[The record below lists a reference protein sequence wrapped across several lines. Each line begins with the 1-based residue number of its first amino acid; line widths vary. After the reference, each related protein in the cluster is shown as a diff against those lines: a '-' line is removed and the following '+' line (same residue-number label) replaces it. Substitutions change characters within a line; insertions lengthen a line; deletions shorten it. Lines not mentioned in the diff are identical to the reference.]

1 MREPQSPAE
10 VRCLL
15 LKMVAEDAFKIHD
28 VDADI
33 VIQIDHTLLSEAV
46 EEFVRAIEGAYVG
59 ESTPTACER
68 LIGLLFVNA
77 ISAAVTDC
85 ENKSHLVTI
94 EEA

>member
-28 VDADI
+28 VDADNL
-33 VIQIDHTLLSEAV
+33 IQIDHTLLSKAV
-46 EEFVRAIEGAYVG
+46 EEFVRAIEKAYVE
-59 ESTPTACER
+59 ESIPTACER
-68 LIGLLFVNA
+68 LIGLLFINA
-77 ISAAVTDC
+77 IDAAVTSSKD
-85 ENKSHLVTI
+85 KSHLVTI

>member
-15 LKMVAEDAFKIHD
+15 LKMVAEDTFKIHD

-33 VIQIDHTLLSEAV
+33 VMPIDHTLLSEAV

-68 LIGLLFVNA
+68 LIGLLFVSA
-77 ISAAVTDC
+77 IDAAVTRSKD
-85 ENKSHLVTI
+85 KPHLVTI
-94 EEA
+94 EES